1 MFPDELTLQTP
12 VTKAAPPALSLSIPF
27 PLLQFPLPYH
37 PPPPPSPALKMSDRQ
52 GGSGQAPTRP
62 PRPAAPTHPFLR
74 RLHDHAPNS
83 TQLLGFT
90 ALVVSGGILLLLTGL
105 TITAAVLGLIFFTP
119 LLVLSSP
126 IWLPIGAVLFV
137 AIAGFLSVCGF
148 AVTVV
153 AALSWMYR
161 YFRGFHPPGSDRV
174 DYARSRIADTASH
187 VKDYA
192 REYGGY
198 LHSKVKD
205 AAPGA

>member
-1 MFPDELTLQTP
+1 MADRHAGTGQTQR
-12 VTKAAPPALSLSIPF
+12 A
-27 PLLQFPLPYH
+27 
-37 PPPPPSPALKMSDRQ
+37 
-52 GGSGQAPTRP
+52 TRP
-62 PRPAAPTHPFLR
+62 TTNGPGGAFLR
-74 RLHDHAPNS
+74 KLHEHAPNS
-83 TQLLGFT
+83 TQLLGFLT
-90 ALVVSGGILLLLTGL
+90 LIISGGILLLLTGL
-105 TITAAVLGLIFFTP
+105 TITAVVMGMIFFTP
-119 LLVLSSP
+119 LIVILSP
-126 IWLPIGAVLFV
+126 IWVPVATILFF

-148 AVTVV
+148 AVSAV
-153 AALSWMYR
+153 AGLSWMYR